1 MFGRGALFL
10 AASAFNLAWWILWA
24 ALTVLGFVIALK
36 RTCERATERYC
47 ERRRAR
53 RAHALD
59 RYAAM
64 TVRA

>member
-1 MFGRGALFL
+1 VLSVV
-10 AASAFNLAWWILWA
+10 AS
-24 ALTVLGFVIALK
+24 LK

-53 RAHALD
+53 RLRALD

-64 TVRA
+64 TARA